1 MEAPRSDL
9 RAHLRELL
17 PSAGGQ
23 VLEELAGL
31 ARVAPFDRHDVL
43 VRAGDRPRLA
53 LVLEGHVASRRMDPN
68 GTTRLIALNGPGEL
82 AGLTSLA
89 LADASELVA
98 LTGGSAALWHGEQVL
113 ELGRRDAGLAT
124 DLLELTLHAS
134 ARLVTRLDHVS
145 FDSVTQRLARLL
157 WQRRALLFDPE
168 RPLLSRPELAD
179 LVGATREMT
188 DRAIRSLEGAGVVRR
203 VGPRGLVLVDPD
215 RLHALADVDAD
226 ERECS

>member
-1 MEAPRSDL
+1 MVEHEPDL
-9 RAHLRELL
+9 RARLHALV
-17 PSAGGQ
+17 PHAGERG
-23 VLEELAGL
+23 LEELAGR
-31 ARVAPFDRHDVL
+31 ARIVTFRRHDVL
-43 VRAGDRPRLA
+43 VRAGDEPRLA
-53 LVLEGHVASRRMDPN
+53 LVLDGYMASRRMDSK

-89 LADASELVA
+89 LAEASELVP
-98 LTGGSAALWHGEQVL
+98 LTAGSAALWRRDDVL
-113 ELGRRDAGLAT
+113 SLTFRDAGLAT

-157 WQRRALLFDPE
+157 WQRQGLLFDAD

-188 DRAIRSLEGAGVVRR
+188 DRAIRSLENAGIVRR
-203 VGPRGLVLVDPD
+203 AGPTGLVLVDPE
-215 RLHALADVDAD
+215 RLRALADVDAD

>member
-1 MEAPRSDL
+1 MEASGLDL
-9 RAHLRELL
+9 RAHLDELL
-17 PSAGGQ
+17 PSAGARA
-23 VLEELAGL
+23 LDELAGI
-31 ARVAPFDRHDVL
+31 ARLTAFERHRVML
-43 VRAGDRPRLA
+43 RAGDRPRLA
-53 LVLEGHVASRRMDPN
+53 LVLEGHVASRRTDAK
-68 GTTRLIALNGPGEL
+68 GTTRLIALNGPGEI

-89 LADASELVA
+89 LAEASELVA
-98 LTGGSAALWHGEQVL
+98 LTAGSAALWRGEEVL
-113 ELGRRDAGLAT
+113 ALGRRDAGLAT

-145 FDSVTQRLARLL
+145 FDSVTERLARLL
-157 WQRRALLFDPE
+157 WQRRTLLFDPE

-188 DRAIRSLEGAGVVRR
+188 DRAIRSLERVGIVRR
-203 VGPRGLVLVDPD
+203 IGPTGLVLVDAD